1 MMALS
6 RPEVDLIAVTCVSGN
21 VEVDQVAINTLRVL
35 EVCERLDVSIYSRFL
50 YNFSFQ
56 VFTPNCSSTQ
66 MPESDTFL
74 APLGMLCL
82 NM

>member
-6 RPEVDLIAVTCVSGN
+6 RPEVDLIAITCVSGN

-50 YNFSFQ
+50 CSVSFQ
-56 VFTPNCSSTQ
+56 VFTPN
-66 MPESDTFL
+66 
-74 APLGMLCL
+74 
-82 NM
+82 